1 MRRLVVTGIWISAVL
16 LGMVSFE
23 TCGQTFPTK
32 PIRVIVP
39 YPPGGIDPV
48 ARMITPNVSKVLG
61 QPLVIENR
69 AGANG
74 MIGSDYVAR
83 SAPDGYTLLFGSS
96 STHVAPIFT
105 AKNLSYDPIKDFTPI
120 SQVAESP
127 LYLYVFPGL
136 PFNSV
141 KELLDHAKRN
151 PSALSYGST
160 GVGSIYQLMG
170 EEIKQLAGVSILHV
184 PYKGA
189 EQSVQD
195 TIGGQLSMF
204 FGAAVRLPHVQ
215 AGKLKVLA
223 VLDTKRSVVRPDI
236 PAMTE
241 TLADFKK
248 VAGWQAFF
256 GPAGMPRAAVNRLS
270 AEIMSTVQMP
280 DVRSK
285 LEDIG
290 FASIGNSPEQL
301 AAAMKSDI
309 EIFGRIARAAKIE
322 PE

>member
-1 MRRLVVTGIWISAVL
+1 MKRLVVRGIGIATVL
-16 LGMVSFE
+16 FGVASFE
-23 TCGQTFPTK
+23 IYGQTFPAK
-32 PIRVIVP
+32 PIRVIIP
-39 YPPGGIDPV
+39 YPPGGIDTV
-48 ARMITPNVSKVLG
+48 ARLITPNVSKVLG
-61 QPLVIENR
+61 QPLVLENR
-69 AGANG
+69 VGANG
-74 MIGSDYVAR
+74 MIGSEYVAR
-83 SAPDGYTLLFGSS
+83 QAPDGYMLLFGSS
-96 STHVAPIFT
+96 STHVAPVFT

-127 LYLYVFPGL
+127 LYLFVSPGL

-141 KELLDHAKRN
+141 KELLDYAKRN

-170 EEIKQLAGVSILHV
+170 EELKQLSGVSILHV

-204 FGAAVRLPHVQ
+204 FGAAVRLPQAQ

-223 VLDTKRSVVRPDI
+223 VLDTKRSRVRPDI
-236 PAMTE
+236 PAISE
-241 TLADFKK
+241 TLADYKK

-256 GPAGMPRAAVNRLS
+256 GPAGMPQAVVNRLS
-270 AEIMSTVQMP
+270 AEIVSTVQMP

-290 FASIGNSPEQL
+290 FDSIGNSPEQL
-301 AAAMKSDI
+301 AAAMRSDI
-309 EIFGRIARAAKIE
+309 EIFGRIAKAAKIE